1 MTNISVVEKAKNGN
15 SHCSKCGRIIFK
27 DTTRVVLS
35 GDYNGHPTKKYLCP
49 KCGLEVVEDE
59 LVFLTKIQGQLR
71 GSFVDDM
78 QINLVKI

>member
-1 MTNISVVEKAKNGN
+1 MTNILEVEKAKNGN
-15 SHCSKCGRIIFK
+15 SSCQKCHRIIFK
-27 DTTRVVLS
+27 DTTRVVLG
-35 GDYNGHPTKKYLCP
+35 GDYNGHPTKSYLCP
-49 KCGLEVVEDE
+49 KCALEQVEDE

>member
-1 MTNISVVEKAKNGN
+1 MSNIQEVEKAKNGN
-15 SHCSKCGRIIFK
+15 SCCSKCGKIIYK

-35 GDYNGHPTKKYLCP
+35 GEYRGHPTKKYLCP
-49 KCGLEVVEDE
+49 KCALEEVEDE
-59 LVFLTKIQGQLR
+59 LCRLTKIQGQLR